1 MGHMSLLPDDC
12 YPPPKKPTPKRPK
25 PDAVPKPV
33 SLDDTASECSTPD
46 ESSSSSAS
54 DGGRRKRVARTSSSM
69 STGAKS
75 MSSFS
80 GGEGR
85 DASERQA
92 QKRHRTFP
100 SVGYGSSHPDY
111 DGYDVGGA

>member
-1 MGHMSLLPDDC
+1 MGHMSMLPDDC

-25 PDAVPKPV
+25 PVDVPKPV
-33 SLDDTASECSTPD
+33 TLDDTASECSTPD
-46 ESSSSSAS
+46 ASSSSSAS
-54 DGGRRKRVARTSSSM
+54 DGERRKPVARTSSST
-69 STGAKS
+69 SVGVKS

-85 DASERQA
+85 DSSERREK
-92 QKRHRTFP
+92 KRHRMFP

-111 DGYDVGGA
+111 DECDVGHD